1 MSFDTLRDFALL
13 FARACLGV
21 VFVAHG
27 WQKFFQA
34 GLDSTAAQFA
44 GFGVPQPEVTAAI
57 IAGIEL
63 IAGAALILGL
73 LTPLAGVLLAIDMLG
88 AFYFVHATHGPFVT
102 QGGWELVV
110 ALCAGV
116 VLLATVGAGRY
127 SLDHVLGG

>member
-1 MSFDTLRDFALL
+1 MSFDSVRDFALL
-13 FARACLGV
+13 FARIGLGV

-27 WQKFFQA
+27 WQKFFQH
-34 GLDSTAAQFA
+34 GLDATAAQFA

-63 IAGAALILGL
+63 IAGAALVLGL
-73 LTPLAGVLLAIDMLG
+73 LTPLAGVLLAIDMVG
-88 AFYFVHATHGPFVT
+88 AFYFVHATAGPFVN